1 MENEKE
7 AIREFELSKVDVFLF
22 DLDYTRVE
30 GYNLVKYIVSKNFK
44 KHYKSVVGIT
54 QDQKKFKE
62 LQNNPFMYHVFL
74 KPVTLKEVYEMLE
87 NAVSEKLLHGD
98 EQAIKERIKDQLDLL
113 SFNFSYNGTKF
124 LSEVVYE
131 IYTHRNKFHENLS
144 KDIYPIIAEKYGKTV
159 NTVKCDISHAT
170 KLMYYDC
177 KEEVIMKY
185 FNYKFPVKP
194 RVKEVIFTIV
204 NNI

>member
-1 MENEKE
+1 M
-7 AIREFELSKVDVFLF
+7 DVFLF
-22 DLDYTRVE
+22 DLDYTDVE
-30 GYNLVKYIVSKNFK
+30 GYNLVRYIISKNSR
-44 KHYKSVVGIT
+44 KHRNSIVAIT
-54 QDQKKFKE
+54 QEQKKYEK
-62 LQNNPFMYHVFL
+62 LKNNPFINHIFL
-74 KPVTLKEVYEMLE
+74 KPVTLKEVYEKLE
-87 NAVSEKLLHGD
+87 NVVSEKLFYRD
-98 EQAIKERIKDQLDLL
+98 EQVIKERIKEQLELL
-113 SFNFSYNGTKF
+113 NFNFSYNGTKF
-124 LSEVVYE
+124 LSEVIYE

-177 KEEVIMKY
+177 KEDVIMKY